1 MNDGT
6 STTPRQY
13 APDPIANGHPAFY
26 AETVRVIG
34 YDPHHGQF
42 VGTPRDSKTG
52 RFVARPA
59 VTR

>member
-6 STTPRQY
+6 STTPQY

-42 VGTPRDSKTG
+42 VGPVRDSKG